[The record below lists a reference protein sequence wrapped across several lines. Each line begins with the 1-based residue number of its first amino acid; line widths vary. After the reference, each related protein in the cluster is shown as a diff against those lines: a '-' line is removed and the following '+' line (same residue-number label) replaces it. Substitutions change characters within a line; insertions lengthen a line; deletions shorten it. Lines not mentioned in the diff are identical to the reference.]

1 VLRAKDVTLQEVIS
15 TTGNALEVSP
25 LSYLEASTPGTGG
38 FIDTFNQRLQVF
50 HEQAITSEQDVAPGD
65 AALPAAIR
73 RY

>member
-1 VLRAKDVTLQEVIS
+1 M
-15 TTGNALEVSP
+15 SP